1 MQVKRTDKVMVDQRN
16 TISSDAS
23 TSTGAVTEAARARQ
37 TRPASQPSNPSGTST
52 STNGVSLSAGGSRNS
67 PEMYEDDSLELS
79 QHDHASP
86 SESVKSSAHGPL
98 KSESEDTPGD
108 ATGHASSEPPT
119 LPVQKRRRVTR
130 ACDECRRK
138 KIKCDG
144 KQPCSHCSIYSYD
157 CTYDKPSNRRRNP
170 APQYIEAL
178 ESRLQ
183 RAESLLRKFVPDI
196 DLADPNLDPAIQ
208 QEFRAREQARARAA
222 KLKGEAAP
230 KEPEA
235 QDAQIMSMID
245 AIGQLDMKEDGE
257 CDFRGISSGAVFFG
271 RMKEHFKGLLSNEHS
286 IPFLFRKAEK
296 TGLFS
301 LNSPQTTAGSP
312 WEASSVPNVYELP
325 PLTKVQTLC
334 YYAFSCATC
343 LLRVVHKPTF
353 YESLDR
359 LYEKPQDSW
368 GIEEHRFLGL
378 LYAVMAL
385 GTMYN
390 IDENPGNPTT
400 HQAAMEEGIKYYT
413 SARLLLQ
420 DIAECR
426 DMTSLQGLVFMI
438 LFLQASSNMSACYAF
453 LGIALRSCIRMGLHR
468 HLRHARLTPIEEQTR
483 RRVFHVVRQIDI
495 YVSAILGFP
504 VLLHADD
511 IDQPLPTE
519 VDDKYITKDAILTPD
534 PDERPSFLQAFNAH
548 HRLMGILARLIK
560 FIYPVKGVEDCA
572 LKSDNE
578 MATYTISYARIKEI
592 ERQLHEWFDQ
602 LPRYWRPGPDDDD
615 IEVIRVRTLLRFAYG
630 HVQMMLYRPF
640 LHYVSARMTAG
651 KRIDDRYYNCAAAG
665 ISVSRNIVHIGLEIQ
680 KQAHLIGPY
689 WFLLYTQFFAILSLV
704 YYVLENPDKTGSA
717 EILADAKA
725 GRDVIANLTQRSL
738 AADRVTTALNTLFDQ
753 LPEQLKNGSHRPA
766 PTKKRSY
773 APGSKAGSN
782 SISSHAQ
789 AILHDT
795 LPQRRSDEIV
805 RPQSGP
811 VRRET
816 HHRHPQRTT
825 SFDTVALHQPGMP
838 GHHFATQVTAFQ
850 DLLPLDMS
858 SMTGS
863 DTSSNPGAPPVM
875 HRQQHHRQQSG
886 FQQAQTPTTGAL
898 YKLDAMMFPSGD
910 PFAYPTPLLD
920 QTGGGGHHAVS
931 GQPPPPISAGSV
943 GPTPGGGGPDNMQLY
958 MSGFY
963 DDGSIEGQVLGP
975 VAPYLMQHGGPEPP
989 HAGVLDPAAQMSY
1002 TTMLNLQ
1009 LQHQQRQQQQQQHGQ
1024 DGRPGSGPGRG
1035 QQQHPSMH
1043 QRHANQSHQHQ
1054 HPGLHQQ
1061 QRHQQSDMMEG
1072 IFRGEWEDILGSG
1085 GAPPG
1090 AGGYR

>member
-1 MQVKRTDKVMVDQRN
+1 MVDQRN

-67 PEMYEDDSLELS
+67 PEMYEDDSLDLS

-400 HQAAMEEGIKYYT
+400 HQAAMEEG
-413 SARLLLQ
+413 
-420 DIAECR
+420 
-426 DMTSLQGLVFMI
+426 
-438 LFLQASSNMSACYAF
+438 
-453 LGIALRSCIRMGLHR
+453 
-468 HLRHARLTPIEEQTR
+468 

-680 KQAHLIGPY
+680 KQSHLIGPY

-753 LPEQLKNGSHRPA
+753 LPEQLKNGTHRPA

-858 SMTGS
+858 I
-863 DTSSNPGAPPVM
+863 M

-943 GPTPGGGGPDNMQLY
+943 GPTPGAAGPDNMQLY

-1009 LQHQQRQQQQQQHGQ
+1009 LQHQQRQQQQQQQQQHGQ

-1035 QQQHPSMH
+1035 QQQHPRAAWSVD
-1043 QRHANQSHQHQ
+1043 
-1054 HPGLHQQ
+1054 
-1061 QRHQQSDMMEG
+1061 DMNE
-1072 IFRGEWEDILGSG
+1072 ELG
-1085 GAPPG
+1085 
-1090 AGGYR
+1090 YVQDFNLVITWLR